1 MDELQILLKAIIDSD
16 SVTSLDSQL
25 SNIVK
30 SLSASHEVKLK
41 VAVDETSIRTTQ
53 SQLQSIAKQ
62 VSSAGNSGRQVQLKV
77 FDAAQL
83 QADGQRYFT
92 GVRDIVSR
100 VQKQFSKLGS
110 VDVVN
115 VFKDAQGDIQSF
127 TASVTKADGVVERF
141 NFNLSKIRHGS
152 RTYSG
157 FVQENSILSDKN
169 AGTNLQKTL
178 DYLNRIDNKI
188 ADITSRTLSNT
199 AKPLLADM
207 EQYNQYQTKLTQ
219 VKSRI
224 DELRK
229 ANTTLSADHKREIN
243 SMVADLQRYARE
255 LQTSAYAAT
264 DLNAATFTNKKA
276 ELQAALQTDIQRW
289 QNSGLFGADFKAAV
303 NDAKRMLDE
312 ALDPTD
318 LDAYRHQLSLLNQQF
333 KQMKLQ
339 NTASGKILDADR
351 LTSNIQTAQ
360 LRIQNLKNTYSSFVN
375 DPNLLAK
382 WQQLF
387 DESKMISSSKELTNL
402 NAKIRLFEQELI
414 SAGKHSRSLWDALK
428 ANAARWVHGWCWA
441 A

>member
-141 NFNLSKIRHGS
+141 NFNLLK
-152 RTYSG
+152 
-157 FVQENSILSDKN
+157 FVMAQGHTAALCR
-169 AGTNLQKTL
+169 KTL
-178 DYLNRIDNKI
+178 FCLIKMLVQI
-188 ADITSRTLSNT
+188 F
-199 AKPLLADM
+199 
-207 EQYNQYQTKLTQ
+207 
-219 VKSRI
+219 
-224 DELRK
+224 RK
-229 ANTTLSADHKREIN
+229 H
-243 SMVADLQRYARE
+243 
-255 LQTSAYAAT
+255 
-264 DLNAATFTNKKA
+264 
-276 ELQAALQTDIQRW
+276 
-289 QNSGLFGADFKAAV
+289 
-303 NDAKRMLDE
+303 
-312 ALDPTD
+312 
-318 LDAYRHQLSLLNQQF
+318 
-333 KQMKLQ
+333 
-339 NTASGKILDADR
+339 
-351 LTSNIQTAQ
+351 
-360 LRIQNLKNTYSSFVN
+360 
-375 DPNLLAK
+375 
-382 WQQLF
+382 
-387 DESKMISSSKELTNL
+387 
-402 NAKIRLFEQELI
+402 LI
-414 SAGKHSRSLWDALK
+414 I
-428 ANAARWVHGWCWA
+428 
-441 A
+441 

>member
-1 MDELQILLKAIIDSD
+1 MDELQILLKAIIDGD

-289 QNSGLFGADFKAAV
+289 KNSGLFGADFKAAV

-360 LRIQNLKNTYSSFVN
+360 LRIQNLKKT
-375 DPNLLAK
+375 
-382 WQQLF
+382 
-387 DESKMISSSKELTNL
+387 
-402 NAKIRLFEQELI
+402 
-414 SAGKHSRSLWDALK
+414 
-428 ANAARWVHGWCWA
+428 
-441 A
+441 

>member
-255 LQTSAYAAT
+255 L
-264 DLNAATFTNKKA
+264 K
-276 ELQAALQTDIQRW
+276 
-289 QNSGLFGADFKAAV
+289 
-303 NDAKRMLDE
+303 
-312 ALDPTD
+312 
-318 LDAYRHQLSLLNQQF
+318 
-333 KQMKLQ
+333 
-339 NTASGKILDADR
+339 
-351 LTSNIQTAQ
+351 NICVCG
-360 LRIQNLKNTYSSFVN
+360 N
-375 DPNLLAK
+375 
-382 WQQLF
+382 
-387 DESKMISSSKELTNL
+387 
-402 NAKIRLFEQELI
+402 
-414 SAGKHSRSLWDALK
+414 
-428 ANAARWVHGWCWA
+428 
-441 A
+441 